1 MLFFV
6 KTTKIFQV
14 GKMMKALNELLWSR
28 MWSAKAFQMQKKK
41 NLASLSK
48 PNLDT
53 YKCTNNEIP
62 STV

>member
-41 NLASLSK
+41 ILPPFLSQ
-48 PNLDT
+48 
-53 YKCTNNEIP
+53 I
-62 STV
+62 